1 MKEHYMKIDLWVVIA
16 CLMLI
21 PKFIEKYIFRFFDS
35 IFISPI
41 IDDGKIIGYVEPSSI
56 MGDGLILNIILL
68 ILIMVSFIGYF
79 IYYLTKCG
87 LLVKYRF
94 LFINL
99 KCEHEPKYFNLIFFG
114 IALLIFTIFLTFIF
128 PNIYL
133 LIYILPLILYV
144 LLILLISM
152 QIKM

>member
-21 PKFIEKYIFRFFDS
+21 PEFIIKYTSRFIDS
-35 IFISPI
+35 IFISPFFE
-41 IDDGKIIGYVEPSSI
+41 DGKIVGYVEPSSI

-68 ILIMVSFIGYF
+68 MLMVSFIGYY

-99 KCEHEPKYFNLIFFG
+99 KCEHEPKYFNLIFIG
-114 IALLIFTIFLTFIF
+114 IASLIFTIFLTFIF

-133 LIYILPLILYV
+133 LIYVLPLILYE

-152 QIKM
+152 EIKK